1 MIPCENLETPR
12 NEEYK
17 NGKYVGIYK
26 SYFFKSILK
35 ISNMLKKKNNVG
47 YVKYVEIKYIT
58 TIT

>member
-1 MIPCENLETPR
+1 M
-12 NEEYK
+12 
-17 NGKYVGIYK
+17 K
-26 SYFFKSILK
+26 STRMVNMWAYIKAIFLKSILK